1 LRPVLGHHAEVASS
15 DCLDDMREPSI
26 GANAHRDGLSMA
38 FKYWSSWHL
47 ATLDESV
54 DVANAGDMAVYRGT
68 YAQDSKRDGVTYAYK
83 GNFDAG
89 FRPLRR

>member
-1 LRPVLGHHAEVASS
+1 
-15 DCLDDMREPSI
+15 
-26 GANAHRDGLSMA
+26 
-38 FKYWSSWHL
+38 
-47 ATLDESV
+47 V
-54 DVANAGDMAVYRGT
+54 DAAKAGDMAVYRGT